1 MGTAQ
6 RETIQIPASA
16 DVKRLF
22 EESAKQLNLS
32 LEAYLAYLMSRA
44 QAGVDSA
51 RFDRHVREVF
61 GKHGELIRRLAK

>member
-1 MGTAQ
+1 MGTAH

-16 DVKRLF
+16 DLKRLF
-22 EESAKQLNLS
+22 EEGARQLNLS

-51 RFDRHVREVF
+51 RFDRDSPYPR
-61 GKHGELIRRLAK
+61 GHGLPAR